1 MKHAHIHP
9 TTNKPQTIREHAINV
24 AELAKQFA
32 IEPLQTIAY
41 NSGLAH
47 DIGKYQETFQQRL
60 NGAPVKVEHA
70 VAGAQILPTTE
81 PINKIMEQYCIVGHH
96 TGIPNGGTTFDTKE
110 DTTLQ
115 GRLKRQY
122 EDISDYEKELTFQS
136 EGKQLSTLL
145 TNNCLSKNELIERF
159 AFLTRFNFS
168 TLVDADTIDTINA
181 MHDVPYQSTF
191 KQNLSQAL
199 NNVDTLLQSMPQST
213 KIQKARK
220 RLQHQAF
227 DRLNKNLKEPIYLLN
242 MPTGSGKTLTSLKLA
257 LALAKAQQKRII
269 YIIPFNGIIDQTYTI
284 FNNLIGQEVNIIRH
298 QSTFQYENLDQQ
310 RMTENWD
317 APFII
322 TTMVQFFESLVSN
335 KRGKC
340 RKLHNLK
347 DSILVFDEAHLMPE
361 TYLQPCLQGIWY
373 CCHYLNAQTILMSA
387 TLPNYQQ
394 WFNQYVDQKIRC
406 TELITDTTDFKVFE
420 KCQVA
425 KLTCDEAALIN
436 QIQTHQNACLIVNS
450 KKDCRKFYRK
460 LKEQVDNVYH
470 LSTYQTAN
478 DRMAIINQIK
488 QDLLANRTTY
498 VVSTS
503 LIEAGIDLD
512 FEVVYRENSGLD
524 HILQS
529 AGRCNRE
536 GKLAPE
542 NATTYVFENAEK
554 NQFKRKEA
562 TIGLQAIDKIETSSI
577 ETLIKEYYDRI
588 YSKQA
593 IQMYQLSQYMEQKQI
608 ELHPLCI
615 PFADYAQEIK
625 LISNQTESVVIPKD
639 DAMRQKLKNN
649 YFNTKELQAHACSV
663 SLTEL
668 NWLSQ
673 NDCVELTT
681 NDVYYLT
688 NPMMYEPEIGIKIDI
703 ENDYNAMIF

>member
-1 MKHAHIHP
+1 MKYAHIHP
-9 TTNKPQTIREHAINV
+9 TTNTPQTIQEHAINV

-32 IEPLQTIAY
+32 IEPLQAIAY

-47 DIGKYQETFQQRL
+47 DIGKYQQSFQKRL

-96 TGIPNGGTTFDTKE
+96 TGIPNGGTAFDTTN

-115 GRLKRQY
+115 GRLQRSY
-122 EDISDYEKELTFQS
+122 EDISDYEQELHFLI
-136 EGKQLSTLL
+136 EDKQLTALL
-145 TNNCLSKNELIERF
+145 TNNFPSRNELIERF

-181 MHDVPYQSTF
+181 MHEMPYQNSF

-199 NNVDTLLQSMPQST
+199 NNVDALLQSMPQST
-213 KIQKARK
+213 KIQRARK
-220 RLQHQAF
+220 QLQTQAF

-242 MPTGSGKTLTSLKLA
+242 MPTGSGKTLISLKIA
-257 LALAKAQQKRII
+257 LSLAKEQQKRII
-269 YIIPFNGIIDQTYTI
+269 YIIPFNGIIDQTFAI
-284 FNNLIGQEVNIIRH
+284 FNNLIGQEVDIIRH
-298 QSTFQYENLDQQ
+298 QSTFQYENLDKQ

-347 DSILVFDEAHLMPE
+347 DSILVFDEAHLLPE

-373 CCHYLNAQTILMSA
+373 CCHYLNAQAILMSA
-387 TLPNYQQ
+387 TLPDYQQ
-394 WFNQYVDQKIRC
+394 WFNQYVNQKIQC

-420 KCQVA
+420 KCQIT
-425 KLTCDEAALIN
+425 KLTCDENTLIN
-436 QIQTHQNACLIVNS
+436 QMQTKKNACLIVNS

-460 LKEQVDNVYH
+460 LKEQVENVYH

-478 DRMAIINQIK
+478 DRIAIINQIK
-488 QDLLANRTTY
+488 QDLLANRPTY

-512 FEVVYRENSGLD
+512 FEAVYRENSGLD

-542 NATTYVFENAEK
+542 YATTYVFENIEK
-554 NQFKRKEA
+554 KHIKRKEA

-577 ETLIKEYYDRI
+577 ETLIKEYYERI
-588 YSKQA
+588 YSQQT
-593 IQMYQLSQYMEQKQI
+593 IQMYQLSKYMEEKHL

-615 PFADYAQEIK
+615 PFSDYAQEIK
-625 LISNQTESVVIPKD
+625 LISNYTESIVIPQSNKIQ
-639 DAMRQKLKNN
+639 QKIKNN
-649 YFNTKELQAHACSV
+649 CLTSKDIQAHICSV
-663 SLTEL
+663 SIKEL
-668 NWLSQ
+668 DYLIQ
-673 NDCVELTT
+673 NGDIKK
-681 NDVYYLT
+681 NNQNFYYLT
-688 NPMMYEPEIGIKIDI
+688 NPIKYCKELGI
-703 ENDYNAMIF
+703 EVNT